1 MASSGQA
8 RLSSSS
14 KMPIN
19 YVRVENPSEQEEE
32 LSKMDTQG
40 VHEALRYAL
49 KASVVQNK
57 SKYP

>member
-1 MASSGQA
+1 
-8 RLSSSS
+8 
-14 KMPIN
+14 MPIN

-49 KASVVQNK
+49 KASVAQNK
-57 SKYP
+57 SKHP